1 MTAQASD
8 TMQWSGARWSLV
20 GGGPLFDPAAHGLE
34 PFMLHTGN
42 WRGYQCRYAVHDG
55 QLVLDHLEIGL
66 NGSQLAEARAGRG
79 PVVAGALPVGRAD
92 RPNGIAFTY
101 PDLGLPIPY
110 TGKLLIADG
119 FVQDLYVHM
128 GYQSAWKFER
138 VTELHFADGALQRA
152 DDVSELYAR
161 IRASQDPKDLP
172 PAWRKAN
179 GNRISR
185 WIGSVFRRSPGPSR
199 RG

>member
-20 GGGPLFDPAAHGLE
+20 GGGPLFDPTAYGLE

-55 QLVLDHLEIGL
+55 RLVLDHLEIGL
-66 NGSQLAEARAGRG
+66 NGSQLAEAQAGRG
-79 PVVAGALPVGRAD
+79 PAIAGKVPVGQPD

-101 PDLGLPIPY
+101 PDLELPIAY
-110 TGKLLIADG
+110 SGKLLIADG
-119 FVQDLYVHM
+119 FIQDLYVHM
-128 GYQSAWKFER
+128 GYHPAWKFER
-138 VTELHFADGALQRA
+138 VTELHFVDGAFERA
-152 DDVSELYAR
+152 VDVSELYAKM
-161 IRASQDPKDLP
+161 RANAGPADLP
-172 PAWRKAN
+172 RNRNPK

-185 WIGSVFRRSPGPSR
+185 WFASVFDRS
-199 RG
+199 